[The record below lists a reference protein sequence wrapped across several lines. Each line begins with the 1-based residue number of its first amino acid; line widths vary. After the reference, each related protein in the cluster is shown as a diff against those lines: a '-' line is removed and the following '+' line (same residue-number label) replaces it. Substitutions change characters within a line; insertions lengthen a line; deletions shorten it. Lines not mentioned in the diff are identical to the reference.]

1 MSVAAAGIVRP
12 FGNHTRAPGGV
23 EVLVGREGEHLTF
36 GEWVMKKKL
45 AEWITFR
52 TVQDGAPGACA
63 FSMSVDEK
71 SADVVVEE
79 VPAGGTFGG
88 VVTNRYWPRE
98 RIIFENDEILVLV
111 EKRGPDGH
119 LTEFVFRGGTGQGI
133 FAEHP
138 EFLPIFGE
146 HEGNE
151 LCGEF
156 GVRGAAEHGDGV
168 GVNHRSCFWKNEG
181 EAFGAGDGDCVPRID
196 IDHRTRSD
204 VAEHDVF
211 GHRGCALGEATG
223 IARHSSDN
231 AHAMVKTVNL
241 KDNFIH
247 HVDGAGF
254 AEVRGAD
261 P

>member
-1 MSVAAAGIVRP
+1 MRV
-12 FGNHTRAPGGV
+12 N
-23 EVLVGREGEHLTF
+23 
-36 GEWVMKKKL
+36 
-45 AEWITFR
+45 
-52 TVQDGAPGACA
+52 
-63 FSMSVDEK
+63 EK
-71 SADVVVEE
+71 CADVVVED
-79 VPAGGTFGG
+79 VPAGGTFGS
-88 VVTNRYWPRE
+88 VVANRCWPRE

-111 EKRGPDGH
+111 EKGGPDGH

-138 EFLPIFGE
+138 EFLTIFGE

-168 GVNHRSCFWKNEG
+168 GIHHRSCFREKEG
-181 EAFGAGDGDCVPRID
+181 EAFGAGDGDGVPRVYID
-196 IDHRTRSD
+196 YRTRSD

-211 GHRGCALGEATG
+211 GHRGRALGEATG
-223 IARHSSDN
+223 IAGHSSDN
-231 AHAMVKTVNL
+231 AHATVEAVNL
-241 KDNFIH
+241 KDDFIH

-254 AEVRGAD
+254 AEIRGAD